1 VSGGCPGNQ
10 NRGGAEILSDK
21 LAAIE
26 LTKFIAGLRSE
37 PMTDQ
42 DVFTLYRECL
52 EVIVETDTAGPAET
66 DPEKIALAL
75 LTVLHKAGA
84 VEIQESQPAG
94 KKRKPPKQARKTAGK
109 PLRARKR

>member
-1 VSGGCPGNQ
+1 MS
-10 NRGGAEILSDK
+10 SDK

-26 LTKFIAGLRSE
+26 LMKFIAGLRSGP

-52 EVIVETDTAGPAET
+52 DVIGETDTAGPAEP
-66 DPEKIALAL
+66 DPDKLALAL

>member
-1 VSGGCPGNQ
+1 
-10 NRGGAEILSDK
+10 LSDK

-52 EVIVETDTAGPAET
+52 DVIGETGSAALAEP
-66 DPEKIALAL
+66 DSGKLALAL
-75 LTVLHKAGA
+75 LTVLHEGA
-84 VEIQESQPAG
+84 AQMQEGQPAG